1 MEVVD
6 QERQEIILTPNDQL
20 VEILDLM
27 ENPQAGKY
35 SEKMQSRFIMIFL
48 QSQIVNL
55 TFPVAICK
63 KRC

>member
-20 VEILDLM
+20 VEVLDLM
-27 ENPQAGKY
+27 ESPQAGKY
-35 SEKMQSRFIMIFL
+35 SEKMQSWFIMIFL

-55 TFPVAICK
+55 TFPVL
-63 KRC
+63 